1 MKDGL
6 EWSEVE
12 WMSFASIQ
20 GVNGEQ
26 EEKPKQ
32 ECSKYKL
39 NGRSKSKNRKQRK
52 MKAEKSVSS

>member
-26 EEKPKQ
+26 EEKPKK

-39 NGRSKSKNRKQRK
+39 NGRSKSKNRKQNQ
-52 MKAEKSVSS
+52 SCF